1 MPLVMK
7 FYVINNTSWKL
18 PEAFLQ
24 WNLKHFTKALKVRHA
39 KDLKKQLGIVL
50 VGNEEIRRLNRKY
63 RGKNKI
69 TDVLSFA
76 TDEKG
81 GPFLGDIVLCV
92 PRIQKQARQHQLHD
106 VEEFSYLLLH
116 GLLHLLGYD
125 HEKSAAEEKKMFRLQ
140 DKLFADLQDRD
151 ILGAVAKIS
160 QKSGQKVRRKSG
172 KKA

>member
-1 MPLVMK
+1 MK
-7 FYVINNTSWKL
+7 FYVVNNTPWEV

-24 WNLKHFTKALKVRHA
+24 WNLKHFTGGLKARHA
-39 KDLKKQLGIVL
+39 KDFKKQLGIVL
-50 VGNEEIRRLNRKY
+50 VGNEEMRRLNRKY

-76 TDEKG
+76 SDEAF
-81 GPFLGDIVLCV
+81 GPLLGDIVLCL
-92 PRIQKQARQHQLHD
+92 PRIQKQAREHQLHE

-125 HEKSAAEEKKMFRLQ
+125 HERSKTEEKKMFRLQ
-140 DKLFADLQDRD
+140 DKLFAELQDRD
-151 ILGAVAKIS
+151 IVAS
-160 QKSGQKVRRKSG
+160 FVNSGQKVSQRKRTARG